1 MLSKVKFEERKNL
14 TCLNMERNALK
25 KANVERKG
33 KSGKMYA
40 ENL

>member
-14 TCLNMERNALK
+14 TSLNMDRNALK

-33 KSGKMYA
+33 K
-40 ENL
+40 